1 MKTSS
6 INPVPSW
13 QLVLFVT
20 DGVSLLVEEVHDKFS
35 QIFFE
40 AILVRI
46 ACDLRAPRQLLLGF
60 EAHPEAITFPPV
72 GALLVLT
79 ARHNVPIGFPQHL
92 FSVHDHGRLRSSWEP
107 QLLPR
112 PDCISSR
119 LRAEE
124 YDRPV
129 TQSIATLELVFE
141 DDPHPISSAGRLPE
155 P

>member
-1 MKTSS
+1 MNTYCIRVAPAPNSKDD
-6 INPVPSW
+6 IDPSMT
-13 QLVLFVT
+13 QNELFCNN
-20 DGVSLLVEEVHDKFS
+20 SLPAHWHGYETHTG
-35 QIFFE
+35 
-40 AILVRI
+40 AI
-46 ACDLRAPRQLLLGF
+46 P
-60 EAHPEAITFPPV
+60 FPPRSR
-72 GALLVLT
+72 LLRGVTFLG
-79 ARHNVPIGFPQHL
+79 PIRFPQHL

-112 PDCISSR
+112 PDCTLSR

-129 TQSIATLELVFE
+129 TQSIATFE